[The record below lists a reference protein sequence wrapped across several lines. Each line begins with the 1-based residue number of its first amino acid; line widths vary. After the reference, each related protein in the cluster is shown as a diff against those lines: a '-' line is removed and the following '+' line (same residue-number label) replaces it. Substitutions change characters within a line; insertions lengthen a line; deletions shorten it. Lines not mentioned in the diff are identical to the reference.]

1 MSLFSFCPSSQ
12 EAEAK
17 KLFARGLRSLAVRDY
32 KSAVSF
38 FEDATQI
45 MDSVY
50 GVSADECGDYYLKY
64 GIALFELARL
74 ESGVLDGVV
83 SAQAKESAT
92 DDDDEG
98 EEEEEVDEDGE
109 GEDEGEG
116 EGEGDAE
123 EGDQAAPEAKK
134 CDPENE
140 TVEDVKPGKSAEPSA
155 GTSTVE
161 EDIAIKEPV
170 AGTSSGVS
178 APVAGTS
185 SGNAHDEDQKEAAE
199 DAEPSNTEIA
209 WEVLSTARDIFRRT
223 LENEG
228 SKVKLA
234 DSLQTLAEISLEWE
248 NFEAASDLFQES
260 LALKKEVLPE
270 GDRSIAESYYHIG
283 ITFSFMN
290 EIERA
295 NDCFRSAVQVI
306 ETKIANLKKKLD
318 QESSTLSEEERNAI
332 TSEINELETL
342 LPDMA
347 ARIEDSRD
355 QMINSVQ
362 VMQAVE
368 EEESRESEA
377 VAKLSPQKPVNNI
390 SHLVKRKRPVSPDP
404 NLTSASSQSTETS
417 DSSAKKLCPSN
428 PTD

>member
-1 MSLFSFCPSSQ
+1 M
-12 EAEAK
+12 
-17 KLFARGLRSLAVRDY
+17 RDY
-32 KSAVSF
+32 RSAVSF
-38 FEDATQI
+38 FEEATQI
-45 MDSVY
+45 IDSVF
-50 GVSADECGDYYLKY
+50 GVYSDECGDYYLKY

-74 ESGVLDGVV
+74 ESGILDGVV
-83 SAQAKESAT
+83 QAAASKESDA
-92 DDDDEG
+92 DGDEDAEDDEEDDEND
-98 EEEEEVDEDGE
+98 EEDD
-109 GEDEGEG
+109 
-116 EGEGDAE
+116 GDAE
-123 EGDQAAPEAKK
+123 AEAKTEADTMNGDEK
-134 CDPENE
+134 DKEEEKAGSSSSQPQAKVEQGDASTTQCDE
-140 TVEDVKPGKSAEPSA
+140 TVSVKEDVQPGSSQGPSASSSSMAVEEDIEREPVASSSASACQAVA
-155 GTSTVE
+155 GTSTGITNE
-161 EDIAIKEPV
+161 
-170 AGTSSGVS
+170 
-178 APVAGTS
+178 
-185 SGNAHDEDQKEAAE
+185 EDQKEAAE

-209 WEVLSTARDIFRRT
+209 WEVLSTAKDIFKRSI
-223 LENEG
+223 EKDG

-234 DSLQTLAEISLEWE
+234 DALQTLAEISLEWE

-306 ETKIANLKKKLD
+306 ETKITNLKQTL
-318 QESSTLSEEERNAI
+318 ESSDEASKDAI
-332 TSEINELETL
+332 LTEVKELEAL

-377 VAKLSPQKPVNNI
+377 VAKVSPKKPVNNI

-404 NLTSASSQSTETS
+404 AAASASASSSDTPDTS
-417 DSSAKKLCPSN
+417 SSAAKKLCS
-428 PTD
+428 

>member
-1 MSLFSFCPSSQ
+1 M
-12 EAEAK
+12 
-17 KLFARGLRSLAVRDY
+17 AVRDY

-38 FEDATQI
+38 LEDATQI

-83 SAQAKESAT
+83 SATATKEAAT
-92 DDDDEG
+92 DDEEDEG
-98 EEEEEVDEDGE
+98 EEEEEEEEEE
-109 GEDEGEG
+109 GEQGETNEQG
-116 EGEGDAE
+116 ENESKESAEEPAKETEECDPQKNQPAEGDVPPGPSE
-123 EGDQAAPEAKK
+123 PAAGSSS
-134 CDPENE
+134 
-140 TVEDVKPGKSAEPSA
+140 V
-155 GTSTVE
+155 VE

-170 AGTSSGVS
+170 AGTSSSSG
-178 APVAGTS
+178 PVAGTS
-185 SGNAHDEDQKEAAE
+185 SGSAHDEDQKEAAE

-223 LENEG
+223 LDHEG

-306 ETKIANLKKKLD
+306 ETKIANLKSRMEK
-318 QESSTLSEEERNAI
+318 ESATLSEEARNGI
-332 TSEINELETL
+332 LSEISELETL

-368 EEESRESEA
+368 QEESRESEA
-377 VAKLSPQKPVNNI
+377 VAKVSPTKPVNNI
-390 SHLVKRKRPVSPDP
+390 SHLVKRKRPASPELNSTP
-404 NLTSASSQSTETS
+404 ATIQSTENS
-417 DSSAKKLCPSN
+417 DPAAKKICPSES
-428 PTD
+428 TD